1 MKKLL
6 LFFILFSFFISV
18 IGCKSDKKKN
28 TENDTIEVE
37 TEDVQTFYLVPS
49 PEDVFGF
56 ANDKNL
62 KFNKD
67 LLNPIAN
74 LSKYND
80 TKLQEFNFGIYAADL
95 AYCAALSKNDET
107 VQYINVV
114 RELSNKIGLS
124 EVFNESLIKRIEN
137 VSPQKDSL
145 ISLSNN
151 TYFDIIRFLERNE
164 KTTTLAI
171 IATGGWLECM
181 YLVVNLVDF
190 DEKNP
195 TIQKVAD
202 QKMIITNLWNFL
214 KQNEKDANISSIMKD
229 LQPLYEFYNA
239 LESVEVDNSNMK
251 TTNNETV
258 IIVGGNNKVV
268 INKEKYDILKKMII
282 DIRNKIT
289 LNNVSL

>member
-6 LFFILFSFFISV
+6 LFFILISFFVSIYS
-18 IGCKSDKKKN
+18 CKSDKNKK
-28 TENDTIEVE
+28 TDSDTVVVE
-37 TEDVQTFYLVPS
+37 TDEVQTFYLVPS

-67 LLNPIAN
+67 LLNPISN

-95 AYCAALSKNDET
+95 AYSAALSKNDET
-107 VQYINVV
+107 VQYINIV

-151 TYFDIIRFLERNE
+151 TYFDIIRFLERND

-181 YLVVNLVDF
+181 YLVVNLVAF

-214 KQNEKDANISSIMKD
+214 KQNEKDANISSIMTD
-229 LQPLYEFYNA
+229 LKPLYEFYSGLA
-239 LESVEVDNSNMK
+239 SVEVDNSNMK
-251 TTNNETV
+251 TNNNEI
-258 IIVGGNNKVV
+258 IIVGGNSKVV
-268 INKEKYDILKKMII
+268 INSEQYDKLKKMII

-289 LNNVSL
+289 LNNVTL